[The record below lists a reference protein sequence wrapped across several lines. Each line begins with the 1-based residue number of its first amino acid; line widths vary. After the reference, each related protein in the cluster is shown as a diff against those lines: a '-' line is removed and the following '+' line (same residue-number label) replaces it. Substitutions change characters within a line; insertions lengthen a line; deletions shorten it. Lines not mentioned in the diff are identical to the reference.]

1 MILLFIIGLSCEFQ
15 PGTVF
20 IFQEFPETAGFIFL
34 WHQNFLKGGKSVFGL
49 IRTFWKKQKVFVR

>member
-1 MILLFIIGLSCEFQ
+1 MNFS
-15 PGTVF
+15 
-20 IFQEFPETAGFIFL
+20 PEPFLYFKNFLKLPDSFFL